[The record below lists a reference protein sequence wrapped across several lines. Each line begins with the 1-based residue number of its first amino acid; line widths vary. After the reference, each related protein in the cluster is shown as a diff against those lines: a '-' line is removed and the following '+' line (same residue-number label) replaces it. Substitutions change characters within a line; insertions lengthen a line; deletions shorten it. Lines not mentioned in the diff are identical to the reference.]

1 MQSIAPADGRVRRES
16 YHGQRGP
23 SRLGINKG
31 VNRRA
36 IRNIPSPAPAP
47 TDSKKNATKRRRYH
61 NRRPVSPWQSSEG
74 DKSARSHVG
83 ESLGETATLTPCR

>member
-23 SRLGINKG
+23 SRLSINKG

-47 TDSKKNATKRRRYH
+47 TDSKKMPPSAADIIIDALFLLGKAAKATS
-61 NRRPVSPWQSSEG
+61 RPVATW
-74 DKSARSHVG
+74 ARVWG
-83 ESLGETATLTPCR
+83 RRLP